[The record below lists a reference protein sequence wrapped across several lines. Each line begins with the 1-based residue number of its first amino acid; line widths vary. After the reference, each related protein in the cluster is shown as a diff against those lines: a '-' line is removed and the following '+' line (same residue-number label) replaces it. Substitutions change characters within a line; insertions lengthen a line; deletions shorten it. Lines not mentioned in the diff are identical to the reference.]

1 MGAGL
6 IWGGAE
12 EGVIGWLFRGG
23 MGYAEGGREVWSW
36 ESGMYKGGSL
46 RGVSLKLKLDT
57 TLEASRIEAS
67 QFFWG

>member
-1 MGAGL
+1 
-6 IWGGAE
+6 
-12 EGVIGWLFRGG
+12 